1 MIARFKA
8 EELNDKMDEVMDL
21 LMTYSFKTSDLKHMS
36 SEELTGIQKTL
47 EVIETSKELNVAYAE
62 ACDKIEQMEET
73 IKMMD
78 KKLDQILKK
87 IEEES

>member
-1 MIARFKA
+1 MLARFKA
-8 EELNDKMDEVMDL
+8 EELNKQMDEVMDL
-21 LMTYSFKTSDLKHMS
+21 LMKDSFKVSDLKHMS
-36 SEELTGIQKTL
+36 SEELIGIQKAL

-87 IEEES
+87 VEEES

>member
-1 MIARFKA
+1 MVARFKA
-8 EELNDKMDEVMDL
+8 EKLNKQMDEVMDL
-21 LMTYSFKTSDLKHMS
+21 LMKYSFKVSDLKHMS

-87 IEEES
+87 VEEES

>member
-1 MIARFKA
+1 MVARFKA
-8 EELNDKMDEVMDL
+8 EELNKQMDEVMDL
-21 LMTYSFKTSDLKHMS
+21 LMKYSFKVSDLKHMS

-87 IEEES
+87 VEEES

>member
-1 MIARFKA
+1 MVARFKA
-8 EELNDKMDEVMDL
+8 EELNQQMDEVMDL
-21 LMTYSFKTSDLKHMS
+21 LAKDSFKVSYLKHMS
-36 SEELTGIQKTL
+36 SEELTVFQKTL
-47 EVIETSKELNVAYAE
+47 EVIDTSKELNVAYAE

-87 IEEES
+87 VEEES

>member
-8 EELNDKMDEVMDL
+8 EELNYKMNEVMDL
-21 LMTYSFKTSDLKHMS
+21 LMKYSFKTSDLKSMS
-36 SEELTGIQKTL
+36 SEELTGIQKAL

-87 IEEES
+87 VEEES

>member
-1 MIARFKA
+1 MVARFKA
-8 EELNDKMDEVMDL
+8 EELNKQMDEAMDL
-21 LMTYSFKTSDLKHMS
+21 LMKESFKVSDLKRMS
-36 SEELTGIQKTL
+36 SDELTCIQKTF
-47 EVIETSKELNVAYAE
+47 EVIDTSKELNVAYAE

-87 IEEES
+87 VEEES

>member
-8 EELNDKMDEVMDL
+8 EELNYKMNEVMDL
-21 LMTYSFKTSDLKHMS
+21 LMKYSFKTSDLKSMS

-47 EVIETSKELNVAYAE
+47 EMIETSKELNVAYAE

-73 IKMMD
+73 LKMMD

-87 IEEES
+87 VEEES

>member
-1 MIARFKA
+1 MVARFKA
-8 EELNDKMDEVMDL
+8 EELNKQMDEVMEL
-21 LMTYSFKTSDLKHMS
+21 LMKESFNVSDLKRMS
-36 SEELTGIQKTL
+36 SDELTCIRKTF
-47 EVIETSKELNVAYAE
+47 EVIDTSKELNVAYAE

-87 IEEES
+87 VEEES

>member
-1 MIARFKA
+1 MVARFKA
-8 EELNDKMDEVMDL
+8 EELNKQMDEVMDL
-21 LMTYSFKTSDLKHMS
+21 LMKDSFKVSDLKHMS
-36 SEELTGIQKTL
+36 SEELTGIQKAL
-47 EVIETSKELNVAYAE
+47 EVIETSKALNVAYAE

-87 IEEES
+87 VEEES

>member
-21 LMTYSFKTSDLKHMS
+21 LMKYSFKTSDLKSMS

-47 EVIETSKELNVAYAE
+47 EIIETSKELNVAYAE

-73 IKMMD
+73 LKMMD

-87 IEEES
+87 VEEES

>member
-8 EELNDKMDEVMDL
+8 EELNDQMDEVMDL
-21 LMTYSFKTSDLKHMS
+21 LMKYSFKVSDLKHMS

-87 IEEES
+87 VEEES

>member
-8 EELNDKMDEVMDL
+8 EELNYKMDEVMDL
-21 LMTYSFKTSDLKHMS
+21 LMKYSFKISDLKSMS

-47 EVIETSKELNVAYAE
+47 EIIETSKELNVAYAE

-73 IKMMD
+73 LKMMD

-87 IEEES
+87 VEEES

>member
-1 MIARFKA
+1 MVARFKA
-8 EELNDKMDEVMDL
+8 EELNKQMDEVMDL
-21 LMTYSFKTSDLKHMS
+21 LMKESFKVSDLKRMS
-36 SEELTGIQKTL
+36 SDELTCIHKTF
-47 EVIETSKELNVAYAE
+47 EVIDTSKELNVAYAE

-87 IEEES
+87 VEEES

>member
-1 MIARFKA
+1 MVARFKA
-8 EELNDKMDEVMDL
+8 EELNKQMDEVMDL
-21 LMTYSFKTSDLKHMS
+21 LMKYSFKTSDLKSMS

-87 IEEES
+87 VEEES

>member
-8 EELNDKMDEVMDL
+8 EELNDQMDEVMDL
-21 LMTYSFKTSDLKHMS
+21 LMKDSFEVSDLKHMS

-87 IEEES
+87 VEEES

>member
-1 MIARFKA
+1 MVARFKA
-8 EELNDKMDEVMDL
+8 EELNKQVDEVMDL
-21 LMTYSFKTSDLKHMS
+21 LMKDSFKVSDLKHMS

-87 IEEES
+87 VEEES